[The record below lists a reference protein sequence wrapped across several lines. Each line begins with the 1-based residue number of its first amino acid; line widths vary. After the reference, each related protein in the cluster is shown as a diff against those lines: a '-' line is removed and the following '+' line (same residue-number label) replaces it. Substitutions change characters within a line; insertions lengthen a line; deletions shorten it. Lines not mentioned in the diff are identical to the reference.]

1 MALIKCPECGK
12 QMSDMA
18 SSCPHCGYTK
28 NINQN
33 SSKKSKPKNSK
44 SKFSIKYLVIIVVLL
59 VGGYMLYSKPSQGG
73 DVQPGGDIQ
82 PNANGNYEFNQ
93 NGKYFEFPSNYK
105 AYIDTDGTIY
115 VGQYIDDSGALIPY
129 ISIEKYTGYTN
140 PVDILNELYELLVKE
155 YPDTSIVIDLVNGQI
170 NDKDVYG
177 VCFGYTSNGHYV
189 IDNRYAFLIGN
200 SMYLITTKEENQNTD
215 EINNV
220 CTLIIES
227 LKETN

>member
-18 SSCPHCGYTK
+18 GSCPHCGYTK
-28 NINQN
+28 NVNQN
-33 SSKKSKPKNSK
+33 NSKKSKSNNSK
-44 SKFSIKYLVIIVVLL
+44 GKFNIKYLIIIVVLL
-59 VGGYMLYSKPSQGG
+59 VGGYMLYSKPSQS
-73 DVQPGGDIQ
+73 GDIQ
-82 PNANGNYEFNQ
+82 PNTNGNYEFNQ
-93 NGKYFEFPSNYK
+93 NGKYFEFPTNYK
-105 AYIDTDGTIY
+105 VYIDTNGTIY

-129 ISIEKYTGYTN
+129 ISIEKYTSYTN

-155 YPDTSIVIDLVNGQI
+155 YPDISIIIDLVNGQI

>member
-18 SSCPHCGYTK
+18 GSCPHCGYTK
-28 NINQN
+28 NVNQN
-33 SSKKSKPKNSK
+33 NSKKSKSNNSK
-44 SKFSIKYLVIIVVLL
+44 GKFNIKYLIIIVVLL
-59 VGGYMLYSKPSQGG
+59 VGGYMLYSKPSQS
-73 DVQPGGDIQ
+73 GDIQ
-82 PNANGNYEFNQ
+82 PNTNGNYEFNQ
-93 NGKYFEFPSNYK
+93 NGKYFEFPTNYK
-105 AYIDTDGTIY
+105 VYIDTNGTIY

-129 ISIEKYTGYTN
+129 ISIEKYTSYTN

>member
-18 SSCPHCGYTK
+18 GSCPHCGYTK
-28 NINQN
+28 KVNQN
-33 SSKKSKPKNSK
+33 NSKKSKPNNSK
-44 SKFSIKYLVIIVVLL
+44 GKFNIKYLIIIVVLL
-59 VGGYMLYSKPSQGG
+59 VGGYMLYSKPSQS
-73 DVQPGGDIQ
+73 GDIQ
-82 PNANGNYEFNQ
+82 PNTNGNYEFNQ

-177 VCFGYTSNGHYV
+177 VCFGYTSNGHYL

>member
-18 SSCPHCGYTK
+18 GSCPHCGYTK
-28 NINQN
+28 NVNQN
-33 SSKKSKPKNSK
+33 NSKKSKSNNSK
-44 SKFSIKYLVIIVVLL
+44 GKFNIKYLIIIVVLL
-59 VGGYMLYSKPSQGG
+59 VGGYMLYSKPSQS
-73 DVQPGGDIQ
+73 GDIQ
-82 PNANGNYEFNQ
+82 PNTNGNYVFNQ

-129 ISIEKYTGYTN
+129 ISIEKYTSYTN

-155 YPDTSIVIDLVNGQI
+155 YPDISIIIDLVNGQI

-220 CTLIIES
+220 TTLIIES

>member
-93 NGKYFEFPSNYK
+93 NGKYFEFPTNYK
-105 AYIDTDGTIY
+105 VYIDTDGTIY

-170 NDKDVYG
+170 NDKNVYG
-177 VCFGYTSNGHYV
+177 ACFGYTSNGHYV

-200 SMYLITTKEENQNTD
+200 SMYLITT
-215 EINNV
+215 
-220 CTLIIES
+220 LIIES

>member
-18 SSCPHCGYTK
+18 GSCPHCGYTK
-28 NINQN
+28 NVNQN
-33 SSKKSKPKNSK
+33 NSKKSKSNNSK
-44 SKFSIKYLVIIVVLL
+44 GKFNIKYLIIIVVLL
-59 VGGYMLYSKPSQGG
+59 VGGYMLYSKPSQS
-73 DVQPGGDIQ
+73 GDIQ
-82 PNANGNYEFNQ
+82 PNTNGNYEFNQ
-93 NGKYFEFPSNYK
+93 NGKYFEFPTNYK
-105 AYIDTDGTIY
+105 VYIDTNGTIY

-129 ISIEKYTGYTN
+129 ISIEKYTSYTN

-220 CTLIIES
+220 TTLIIES

>member
-18 SSCPHCGYTK
+18 GSCPHCGYTK
-28 NINQN
+28 KVNQN
-33 SSKKSKPKNSK
+33 NSKKSKPNNSK
-44 SKFSIKYLVIIVVLL
+44 GKFNIKYLIIIVVLL
-59 VGGYMLYSKPSQGG
+59 VGGYMLYSKPSQS
-73 DVQPGGDIQ
+73 GDIQ
-82 PNANGNYEFNQ
+82 PNVNGNYEFNQ

-105 AYIDTDGTIY
+105 AYIDADGTIY

-129 ISIEKYTGYTN
+129 ISIEKYTSYTN

-220 CTLIIES
+220 TTLIIES

>member
-18 SSCPHCGYTK
+18 GSCPHCGYTK
-28 NINQN
+28 NVNQN
-33 SSKKSKPKNSK
+33 NSKKSKSNNSK
-44 SKFSIKYLVIIVVLL
+44 GKFNIKYLIIIVVLL

-93 NGKYFEFPSNYK
+93 NGKYFEFPTNYK
-105 AYIDTDGTIY
+105 VYIDTDGTIY

-155 YPDTSIVIDLVNGQI
+155 YPDISIVIDLVNGQI
-170 NDKDVYG
+170 NNKDVYG

>member
-18 SSCPHCGYTK
+18 SSCPNCGYTK

-33 SSKKSKPKNSK
+33 NSKKSKPNNSK
-44 SKFSIKYLVIIVVLL
+44 GKFNIKYLIIIVVLL
-59 VGGYMLYSKPSQGG
+59 VGGYMLYSKPSQS
-73 DVQPGGDIQ
+73 GDIQ
-82 PNANGNYEFNQ
+82 PNTNGNYEFNQ

-177 VCFGYTSNGHYV
+177 VCFGYTSNGHYL

>member
-18 SSCPHCGYTK
+18 GSCPHCGYTK
-28 NINQN
+28 KVNQN
-33 SSKKSKPKNSK
+33 SSKKSKPNNSK
-44 SKFSIKYLVIIVVLL
+44 GKFNIKYLIIIVVLL
-59 VGGYMLYSKPSQGG
+59 VGGYMLYSKPSQS
-73 DVQPGGDIQ
+73 GDIQ
-82 PNANGNYEFNQ
+82 PNTNGNYEFNQ

-220 CTLIIES
+220 TTLIIES

>member
-28 NINQN
+28 NINQSN
-33 SSKKSKPKNSK
+33 SKKSKPKNSK
-44 SKFSIKYLVIIVVLL
+44 GKFNIKYLIIIVVLL
-59 VGGYMLYSKPSQGG
+59 VGGYMIYSKPSQGG
-73 DVQPGGDIQ
+73 DAQPGGDIQ

-93 NGKYFEFPSNYK
+93 NGKYFEFPTNYK
-105 AYIDTDGTIY
+105 VYIDTNGTIY